1 MFCFLY
7 ILCTRTEFLLS
18 KNELDRSLVL
28 SVWKGLFCG
37 TVKYPNTK
45 CQRLI
50 IAGAIT
56 YSSQLYECL
65 LRVDESINTAQ
76 DVQIEQSVKDKV
88 KTILLRI
95 SNTGPGGFKNEK
107 PSICYNAFGENKS
120 RKVLGLQVRFV
131 ILYVDQKMC
140 NVQPK

>member
-1 MFCFLY
+1 M
-7 ILCTRTEFLLS
+7 
-18 KNELDRSLVL
+18 L

-65 LRVDESINTAQ
+65 LRVDESMSPAQ

-95 SNTGPGGFKNEK
+95 SKTDPGEFKNEN
-107 PSICYNAFGENKS
+107 PSICYNAFGENES
-120 RKVLGLQVRFV
+120 RKLHELQVRFV
-131 ILYVDQKMC
+131 ILCVD
-140 NVQPK
+140 